1 MSNGPDRKISGESLL
16 KVHLASKWDQR
27 ASYHSEDSDDD
38 YLDSD
43 DHSDHGLIP
52 ESFPLDFSA
61 DLSNGVDGLPSHIIE
76 FQGRSPPDFKQG
88 AQAQA
93 SADLPSLKPNER
105 AGGRCE
111 TYSGSVCAKYVG
123 NEQIFVSKGLSQEY
137 IEQKLR
143 ASFEVITR
151 SSDLTGHCAEFAIPA
166 ICYSTLPLCDRQT
179 QKPRRV
185 SHIYVRVYAVS

>member
-1 MSNGPDRKISGESLL
+1 M
-16 KVHLASKWDQR
+16 ASKWDQR
-27 ASYHSEDSDDD
+27 ASYHSDSDDD
-38 YLDSD
+38 YYDGEDDSD
-43 DHSDHGLIP
+43 NHGLIP

-76 FQGRSPPDFKQG
+76 FQGRSPPDFKNKG
-88 AQAQA
+88 AGGREGGAHAQA

-111 TYSGSVCAKYVG
+111 PYTGSVCSKYVG
-123 NEQIFVSKGLSQEY
+123 NEQIFVSKGLSQSY
-137 IEQKLR
+137 IEQKLQ
-143 ASFEVITR
+143 ASFQVITN
-151 SSDLTGHCAEFAIPA
+151 SPDLTGHCAEFAIPA

-185 SHIYVRVYAVS
+185 SCELPTAMCEIAAIKVRN